1 MTQHLMPPA
10 EPDRFNTLSLQDQMQ
25 IALAVADETSL
36 KSLLVDCVP
45 PLTAAHR
52 ISSIKTTVSVPFAAG
67 QGNQSLHPAAGQM
80 TGQSID
86 GILQFEEAHC
96 VLIASAEELKQGI
109 ADYTQQYGND
119 RGYLDLTRCESEMHT
134 LGQSISL
141 SQALALL
148 THAGFSSRQIQGIL
162 HLPQDG
168 WFQSWWYMADAAG
181 EFTVPFLRVLRTLH
195 YPDGTVTLQYKDF
208 FAQQKPPCYMS
219 QSQQVIVLLKND
231 RSFSETLTRINLA
244 RQQLGIDRVILVGSH
259 LSELEAKA
267 YMNQGVSLY
276 MTRPLSLPTPANCWQ
291 CVNSDCPLQGRS
303 DSPVILCR
311 RFCLEG
317 VME

>member
-1 MTQHLMPPA
+1 MTQHLIPPA
-10 EPDRFNTLSLQDQMQ
+10 GHDDFNALSLQDQIQ

-45 PLTAAHR
+45 PITALHR
-52 ISSIKTTVSVPFAAG
+52 IRNLKTTVSVPLASGTIGSFSG
-67 QGNQSLHPAAGQM
+67 QSATP
-80 TGQSID
+80 SID
-86 GILQFEEAHC
+86 GILQFEEAYC
-96 VLIASAEELKQGI
+96 TLIASAEELKQGI

-134 LGQSISL
+134 LGQSLPL
-141 SQALALL
+141 SQALARL
-148 THAGFSSRQIQGIL
+148 THSGFSPRQIQAIL

-168 WFQSWWYMADAAG
+168 WFQSWWYAVDAAG

-195 YPDGTVTLQYKDF
+195 YPDGTVTIQYKDF
-208 FAQQKPPCYMS
+208 FAQQKPDCYMS
-219 QSQQVIVLLKND
+219 QSRQVMVVLKND

-267 YMNQGVSLY
+267 YINQGVSLY
-276 MTRPLSLPTPANCWQ
+276 MTRSLSLPTPANCCH
-291 CVNSDCPLQGRS
+291 CVNSDCPWHGRS

-311 RFCLEG
+311 RFCFEG
-317 VME
+317 VEE